1 MKNKFTM
8 SLMIVTVCILFLLSI
23 ISLVLAFKPD
33 LLDNIFNSSEKVSK
47 EAASIKLKDYNLYE
61 FDNVSFR
68 FVIANLESN
77 VDDVNLSNFETNEQY
92 NLSNSSNFIATL
104 STLGFD
110 LSKYNLVTDKLHK
123 GENYVL
129 IPITLK
135 DTSNLLVNSL
145 DGSNQKFAF
154 SLDNPNKD
162 KMALGFKE
170 VEKNVNTTTNTENS
184 TNDKQEDV
192 VFGKLVEVPTNK
204 VLFNNKPYGYPSNV
218 RIFIV
223 PVTRNVEKTN
233 RYVKSA
239 VLKLKSS
246 NININAGIEKVTIDG
261 IKGENMLNNSSS
273 NQGFLLF
280 EINGGTIDLNNLAYD
295 LVYEL
300 VVKE

>member
-8 SLMIVTVCILFLLSI
+8 SLMIVTVCILFLLAI
-23 ISLVLAFKPD
+23 ISLIFAFKPD
-33 LLDNIFNSSEKVSK
+33 LLDNIFNDSTKNSSKV
-47 EAASIKLKDYNLYE
+47 AAIKLKDYNLYE

-68 FVIANLESN
+68 FIIATLESN
-77 VDDVNLSNFETNEQY
+77 VDDVNLNNFETNEQY

-123 GENYVL
+123 GDNYVL

-154 SLDNPNKD
+154 SLDNPNID
-162 KMALGFKE
+162 KTALGFKE
-170 VEKNVNTTTNTENS
+170 VEKNDNSNSENTNEE
-184 TNDKQEDV
+184 KQEDV
-192 VFGKLVEVPTNK
+192 VFGKLVEVPSNK
-204 VLFNNKPYGYPSNV
+204 VLFNNQPFGYPSNV
-218 RIFIV
+218 RIFII

-246 NININAGIEKVTIDG
+246 NVNINAGVDKVTG
-261 IKGENMLNNSSS
+261 I
-273 NQGFLLF
+273 
-280 EINGGTIDLNNLAYD
+280 
-295 LVYEL
+295 
-300 VVKE
+300 